1 MFVQLPCY
9 FHCFFFLLMFLF
21 SFFTLCQTH
30 SSLSCF
36 TLRQGYPKNL
46 MLRPW
51 IFIFFKMLIFCPFV
65 QAEMYMQ
72 WGCVEKNK
80 MYIITLISSEQAAS
94 VRSLIHLSTQ
104 TSDAISGVLYTSSS
118 CRFQRSWFISVSYL
132 MAHWWCLR
140 CININI

>member
-1 MFVQLPCY
+1 
-9 FHCFFFLLMFLF
+9 
-21 SFFTLCQTH
+21 
-30 SSLSCF
+30 
-36 TLRQGYPKNL
+36 
-46 MLRPW
+46 
-51 IFIFFKMLIFCPFV
+51 MLIFCPFV

-132 MAHWWCLR
+132 MAH
-140 CININI
+140 